1 MLIGAMRFLLRSAV
15 ENARIFTDKLFV
27 VRLAGGVYITGW
39 PLAVW
44 SALSDPQSWLW
55 QGATFQSTPA
65 LRGSLVTTAAR
76 LGVVLTNIELG
87 GRALKAIETDAG
99 EGGAGWLRTVVVGPD
114 PHPRDA
120 QITAVNSSTL
130 HLRFGMIIPQKALQ
144 NR

>member
-1 MLIGAMRFLLRSAV
+1 
-15 ENARIFTDKLFV
+15 
-27 VRLAGGVYITGW
+27 VYITGW

-44 SALSDPQSWLW
+44 SALSDPQSWFW

-65 LRGSLVTTAAR
+65 FRGSLVTTAAR

-87 GRALKAIETDAG
+87 GTALKAIETDAG

-114 PHPRDA
+114 PHPGNA
-120 QITAVNSSTL
+120 EITAVNSSTL
-130 HLRFGMIIPQKALQ
+130 HILFGMIIPQKALR